1 MGDLKDDLLEILYGN
16 YIKIFKYKKFKLSI
30 TNNKCII
37 SRKNNNLWTVIDE
50 IDRNKN
56 TGLRK
61 LFLGEKESNYMY
73 YRRVTNKFIERAR
86 GY

>member
-16 YIKIFKYKKFKLSI
+16 YIKIFKYKKLKLTI
-30 TNNKCII
+30 TNDRCII
-37 SRKNNNLWTVIDE
+37 SKKNNNLWTVMDE

>member
-16 YIKIFKYKKFKLSI
+16 SIKIFKYKKLKLTI
-30 TNNKCII
+30 TNDRCII
-37 SRKNNNLWTVIDE
+37 SKKNNNLWTVIDE
-50 IDRNKN
+50 VIREEY

-61 LFLGEKESNYMY
+61 VFLGEKESNYMY

>member
-1 MGDLKDDLLEILYGN
+1 MGDLKDGLLEILYGN

-37 SRKNNNLWTVIDE
+37 SRKNNNLWTVVDVIVR
-50 IDRNKN
+50 IKN

>member
-50 IDRNKN
+50 IDRIKN

-61 LFLGEKESNYMY
+61 LFLGEKESNYTY
-73 YRRVTNKFIERAR
+73 YRRVANKFIERAR

>member
-1 MGDLKDDLLEILYGN
+1 MGDLRDDLLEILYGN

-50 IDRNKN
+50 IDRIKN

>member
-16 YIKIFKYKKFKLSI
+16 GIKIFKYKKFKLSI
-30 TNNKCII
+30 STNKCVI

-50 IDRNKN
+50 IDRTKN

-61 LFLGEKESNYMY
+61 LFLGEKESNYIY
-73 YRRVTNKFIERAR
+73 YRRVTNIFIERTR

>member
-16 YIKIFKYKKFKLSI
+16 YIKIFKYKKIKLSI

-50 IDRNKN
+50 IDRIKN

>member
-1 MGDLKDDLLEILYGN
+1 MSDLKGDLLEILYGN
-16 YIKIFKYKKFKLSI
+16 YIKNFKYKKIKLSI

-37 SRKNNNLWTVIDE
+37 SRKNNNLWTAIDE
-50 IDRNKN
+50 IDRIKN

-61 LFLGEKESNYMY
+61 IFLGEKESNYMY

>member
-1 MGDLKDDLLEILYGN
+1 MGDLRDDLLEVLYN
-16 YIKIFKYKKFKLSI
+16 SYIKIFKYKKFKLSI
-30 TNNKCII
+30 SNNKCVI

-50 IDRNKN
+50 IDRRKN

-73 YRRVTNKFIERAR
+73 YRRVTNKFIERVK